1 MRALNIWRS
10 GMDILVIL
18 ASLMKYIFI
27 TIIYIFI
34 FAIIRMI
41 YLDIRNMNVR
51 KNRMAP
57 KNCAYLELL
66 NDMNTLYFDVKQ
78 FYPMTSELIVIGR
91 SSDFTIQIDD
101 FYLSGKHVQL
111 WYEDE
116 ECHIQDMGST
126 NGTYING
133 KKMKKT
139 VYVCV
144 QLSNCCTAD
153 ISTTI

>member
-1 MRALNIWRS
+1 MQLFF
-10 GMDILVIL
+10 DIL
-18 ASLMKYIFI
+18 ASLLKYIFI

-57 KNCAYLELL
+57 KKCAYLELL
-66 NDMNTLYFDVKQ
+66 NDMETVYFDVKQ
-78 FYPMTSELIVIGR
+78 FYPMTSEVIIIGR
-91 SSDFTIQIDD
+91 GSDCTIQIDD
-101 FYLSGKHVQL
+101 FYLSGQHVRL

-116 ECHIQDMGST
+116 EWHICDMGST

-133 KKMKKT
+133 KKIKKSELILDNGDRIRIG
-139 VYVCV
+139 
-144 QLSNCCTAD
+144 QLEFMVVL
-153 ISTTI
+153 

>member
-1 MRALNIWRS
+1 
-10 GMDILVIL
+10 
-18 ASLMKYIFI
+18 
-27 TIIYIFI
+27 
-34 FAIIRMI
+34 MI

-57 KNCAYLELL
+57 KKCAYLELL
-66 NDMNTLYFDVKQ
+66 NDMETLYFDVKQ
-78 FYPMTSELIVIGR
+78 FYPMTSELIIIGR
-91 SSDFTIQIDD
+91 GNDCTIQIDD

-116 ECHIQDMGST
+116 EWHIADMGST

-139 VYVCV
+139 ELILDNGDRIRIG
-144 QLSNCCTAD
+144 QLEFLVVL
-153 ISTTI
+153 

>member
-1 MRALNIWRS
+1 MWV
-10 GMDILVIL
+10 GFEIL
-18 ASLMKYIFI
+18 ASLLKYVFI

-66 NDMNTLYFDVKQ
+66 NDVDTLYFDVRQ
-78 FYPMTSELIVIGR
+78 FYPMTSEVIIIGR
-91 SSDFTIQIDD
+91 SKECTIHIDD
-101 FYLSGKHVQL
+101 FYLSSQHVKL

-116 ECHIQDMGST
+116 EWHISDMNST

-133 KKMKKT
+133 KKMKKNILILDNGDRIRIGQMEFM
-139 VYVCV
+139 VV
-144 QLSNCCTAD
+144 L
-153 ISTTI
+153 

>member
-1 MRALNIWRS
+1 MQIIFDVLT
-10 GMDILVIL
+10 
-18 ASLMKYIFI
+18 SLLKYIFI

-41 YLDIRNMNVR
+41 YLDIKNMNVR

-57 KNCAYLELL
+57 KNCAYLELM
-66 NDMNTLYFDVKQ
+66 NDTETLYFDVKQ
-78 FYPMTSELIVIGR
+78 FYPMTSEFIVIGR
-91 SSDFTIQIDD
+91 SPECTIQIDD

-116 ECHIQDMGST
+116 EWHIQDMGST

-133 KKMKKT
+133 KKMKRNEFILDNGDRFRIGQMEFM
-139 VYVCV
+139 VV
-144 QLSNCCTAD
+144 L
-153 ISTTI
+153 

>member
-1 MRALNIWRS
+1 MQVIF
-10 GMDILVIL
+10 DILT
-18 ASLMKYIFI
+18 SLLKYIFI

-57 KNCAYLELL
+57 KKCAYLELL
-66 NDMNTLYFDVKQ
+66 NDMETLYFDVKQ
-78 FYPMTSELIVIGR
+78 FYPMTSELIIIGR
-91 SSDFTIQIDD
+91 GKECTIRIDD

-116 ECHIQDMGST
+116 EWHIADMGST

-139 VYVCV
+139 ELILDNGDRIRIG
-144 QLSNCCTAD
+144 QLEFLVVL
-153 ISTTI
+153 

>member
-1 MRALNIWRS
+1 MQN
-10 GMDILVIL
+10 ILVIL

-57 KNCAYLELL
+57 KNCAYLEVL
-66 NDMNTLYFDVKQ
+66 NDLDTLYFDVKQ
-78 FYPMTSELIVIGR
+78 FYPMTNELIVIGR
-91 SSDFTIQIDD
+91 SNDCTIQIDD
-101 FYLSGKHVQL
+101 FYLSGHHVKL

-116 ECHIQDMGST
+116 EWHISDMGST
-126 NGTYING
+126 NGTYVNG
-133 KKMKKT
+133 KKMKKS
-139 VYVCV
+139 VLILDNGDRIRIGQMEFMVV
-144 QLSNCCTAD
+144 L
-153 ISTTI
+153 

>member
-1 MRALNIWRS
+1 MQVLQ
-10 GMDILVIL
+10 DILT
-18 ASLMKYIFI
+18 SLMKYVFI

-51 KNRMAP
+51 RNRMAP
-57 KNCAYLELL
+57 KKCAYLELL
-66 NDMNTLYFDVKQ
+66 NDIETLYFDVKQ
-78 FYPMTSELIVIGR
+78 FYPMTSEVIIIGR
-91 SSDFTIQIDD
+91 GKDCTIQIDD

-116 ECHIQDMGST
+116 EWHICDMGST

-139 VYVCV
+139 EFVLDNGDRFRIG
-144 QLSNCCTAD
+144 QLEFMVVL
-153 ISTTI
+153 

>member
-1 MRALNIWRS
+1 MWV
-10 GMDILVIL
+10 GFEIL
-18 ASLMKYIFI
+18 ASLLKYVFI

-57 KNCAYLELL
+57 KNCAYLELM
-66 NDMNTLYFDVKQ
+66 NDVDTLYFDVRQ
-78 FYPMTSELIVIGR
+78 FYPMTNEVIIIGR
-91 SSDFTIQIDD
+91 NKDCTIHIDD
-101 FYLSGKHVQL
+101 FYLSGQHVKL

-116 ECHIQDMGST
+116 EWHISDMGST

-133 KKMKKT
+133 KKMKKSELILDNGDRIRIGQMEFM
-139 VYVCV
+139 VV
-144 QLSNCCTAD
+144 L
-153 ISTTI
+153 

>member
-1 MRALNIWRS
+1 MQ
-10 GMDILVIL
+10 VIL
-18 ASLMKYIFI
+18 DVFTSLLKYIFI

-57 KNCAYLELL
+57 KNCAYLELM
-66 NDMNTLYFDVKQ
+66 NDPETLYFDVKQ
-78 FYPMTSELIVIGR
+78 FYPMTNEVIIIGR
-91 SSDFTIQIDD
+91 APGCTIQIDD
-101 FYLSGKHVQL
+101 FYLSGNHVQL

-116 ECHIQDMGST
+116 EWHIQDMGST

-133 KKMKKT
+133 KKMKKNEFILDNGDRFRIGQMEFM
-139 VYVCV
+139 VV
-144 QLSNCCTAD
+144 L
-153 ISTTI
+153 